1 MALKITDVTINNYK
15 SCIDTKLLLS
25 DFTPLIGYNNAG
37 KSNCLSALQW
47 LLRKSSLSD
56 SDFYDKSKPVEVEA
70 TIKGITKALLD
81 SMQDKHK
88 RSIEKYVHNETLNI
102 KRVQLLPFDKA
113 ADIKLSV
120 LDPDPASNQWVL
132 NPTGIDNA
140 ISALLPE
147 PIRIGAM
154 ENAAEDAAKSKTTTT
169 IGKLLAQFLEPVR
182 QAHEQDLNIH
192 LIEVSRRIA
201 SDGDMRFGEL
211 NNIDTN
217 VNAKVSDL
225 FPGMSI
231 KLHFDTPTIDD
242 LIKAGTLKVFE
253 GQGDGRDF
261 TSYGHGAQRSIQ
273 MALVQ
278 YLAEVKSNVT
288 GSTTLLLIDEPEL
301 YLHPFA
307 IEQVREALTTLSNS
321 GYQVVITTHSAQ
333 MVTPELAETALL
345 IRKENQRGT
354 YSRMRLTDAIQH
366 IVPNSVHQMEQLFN
380 LSHSTQVLFAEN
392 VVLTEGKTELRLLP
406 FLFKKVT
413 SKTMGQGKHALVAQ
427 SGVNDTKKSLEIL
440 SAMDLPAKAIC
451 DLDYGLTGAIRD
463 GGVFQDSCR
472 AKLF

>member
-1 MALKITDVTINNYK
+1 MALKITDVTIKNYK

-88 RSIEKYVHNETLNI
+88 RSIEGYIHSETLNI

-120 LDPDPASNQWVL
+120 LNPASNEWVL

-211 NNIDTN
+211 NNIDAN
-217 VNAKVSDL
+217 VNTKVSDL

-307 IEQVREALTTLSNS
+307 IEQVREALTKLSNS

-333 MVTPELAETALL
+333 MVTP
-345 IRKENQRGT
+345 
-354 YSRMRLTDAIQH
+354 
-366 IVPNSVHQMEQLFN
+366 
-380 LSHSTQVLFAEN
+380 
-392 VVLTEGKTELRLLP
+392 
-406 FLFKKVT
+406 
-413 SKTMGQGKHALVAQ
+413 
-427 SGVNDTKKSLEIL
+427 
-440 SAMDLPAKAIC
+440 
-451 DLDYGLTGAIRD
+451 
-463 GGVFQDSCR
+463 
-472 AKLF
+472 

>member
-1 MALKITDVTINNYK
+1 MALKITDVTIKNYK

-182 QAHEQDLNIH
+182 QAHE
-192 LIEVSRRIA
+192 
-201 SDGDMRFGEL
+201 
-211 NNIDTN
+211 
-217 VNAKVSDL
+217 
-225 FPGMSI
+225 
-231 KLHFDTPTIDD
+231 
-242 LIKAGTLKVFE
+242 
-253 GQGDGRDF
+253 
-261 TSYGHGAQRSIQ
+261 
-273 MALVQ
+273 
-278 YLAEVKSNVT
+278 
-288 GSTTLLLIDEPEL
+288 
-301 YLHPFA
+301 
-307 IEQVREALTTLSNS
+307 
-321 GYQVVITTHSAQ
+321 
-333 MVTPELAETALL
+333 
-345 IRKENQRGT
+345 
-354 YSRMRLTDAIQH
+354 
-366 IVPNSVHQMEQLFN
+366 
-380 LSHSTQVLFAEN
+380 
-392 VVLTEGKTELRLLP
+392 
-406 FLFKKVT
+406 
-413 SKTMGQGKHALVAQ
+413 
-427 SGVNDTKKSLEIL
+427 
-440 SAMDLPAKAIC
+440 
-451 DLDYGLTGAIRD
+451 
-463 GGVFQDSCR
+463 
-472 AKLF
+472 